1 MRIEMLVLFD
11 IDGTLLR
18 RVPPEESGRK
28 VSVKEEAFMH
38 TLRRLWSVDEGFYT
52 SVVGSNLEGMTDL
65 TIMEK
70 LAGGLGVGADQVR
83 SRTEEVKKVLI
94 EEFEKLVKKYVPTN
108 EYVILP
114 GVRELLEELKAR
126 QAKLGLATGNLEHFA
141 MYKMRLMKLD
151 QYFTLGA
158 FGDHSFERRE
168 IVKKALSEGAQE
180 KSFLVGDTPADI
192 EAGHSCN
199 IGVIAVVT
207 GKHSLEELAAHSPE
221 LLVKSLT
228 EKDCVLEYLGF

>member
-1 MRIEMLVLFD
+1 MLVLFD

-18 RVPPEESGRK
+18 RLPPSKSGRK
-28 VSVKEEAFMH
+28 VSIKEEAFML
-38 TLRRLWSVDEGFYT
+38 TVKRLWSVDGGFYT
-52 SVVGSNLEGMTDL
+52 SVIGSNLEGMTDL

-70 LAGGLGVGADQVR
+70 LAGGMGVGSDQVR
-83 SRTEEVKKVLI
+83 SRIEEVKKVLI
-94 EEFEKLVKKYVPTN
+94 EEFEKLVKKYAPVN

-114 GVRELLEELKAR
+114 GVRELLGELKAR
-126 QAKLGLATGNLEHFA
+126 KTKLGLGTGNLEYFA
-141 MYKMRLMKLD
+141 RYKLRLMELD
-151 QYFTLGA
+151 QYFALGA

-168 IVKKALSEGAQE
+168 IVKEALREGAQE

-192 EAGHSCN
+192 EAAHFCN
-199 IGVIAVVT
+199 LGVIAVAT

-228 EKDCVLEYLGF
+228 ERDCVLGYLGF